1 MEEDR
6 LVRIENKLDKLSD
19 AVVAIARTE
28 EQITTL
34 FAKNTETRT
43 RLDTCESDIKIL
55 RERSHNI
62 TNAMVEHGAR
72 IHSLEGTKELVED
85 MRIDVHDN
93 SKSLARIEKLTWL
106 AVGGVASI
114 AVYLIERLIEGI
126 LP

>member
-34 FAKNTETRT
+34 FARNTETRT
-43 RLDTCESDIKIL
+43 RLDTCEADIKIL
-55 RERSHNI
+55 RERSHSV
-62 TNAMVEHGAR
+62 TNSMVEHGAR

-93 SKSLARIEKLTWL
+93 SKSLGRIEKLTWL
-106 AVGGVASI
+106 AVGGVVSI